1 MEASLL
7 LIGILVMLIEAM
19 IESVKLFVVDFS
31 WELVAAFVLGF
42 GGSILFGIDLF
53 ELLGVE
59 LAFNGLI
66 STLLG
71 SFILGLLLVRYSGTV
86 NALLD
91 FLKSL
96 KPGV

>member
-19 IESVKLFVVDFS
+19 IESGKMFVEEFS
-31 WELVAAFVLGF
+31 WELVVSFILGF
-42 GGSILFGIDLF
+42 GGSILFGLDLF
-53 ELLGVE
+53 ELLDVE
-59 LAFNGLI
+59 LAFNGMV
-66 STLLG
+66 SMLLG

-91 FLKSL
+91 FLKGL
-96 KPGV
+96 KPE

>member
-19 IESVKLFVVDFS
+19 IESVKMFIEDFC
-31 WELVAAFVLGF
+31 WELVVSFILGF

-53 ELLGVE
+53 ELLDVE

-71 SFILGLLLVRYSGTV
+71 SGILGLLLVRYSGTV
-86 NALLD
+86 NSLLD
-91 FLKSL
+91 FLKGL
-96 KPGV
+96 KPG

>member
-1 MEASLL
+1 MQATLL
-7 LIGILVMLIEAM
+7 LISILVMLIEAI
-19 IESVKLFVVDFS
+19 IESAKLFFTEFS
-31 WELVAAFVLGF
+31 WELVASFVLGF

-53 ELLGVE
+53 DLLGVD
-59 LAFNGLI
+59 LAFNGLV

-96 KPGV
+96 KPV

>member
-1 MEASLL
+1 MEATFL
-7 LIGILVMLIEAM
+7 LIGVLVMLIEAM
-19 IESVKLFVVDFS
+19 IESVKLFVGDFS
-31 WELVAAFVLGF
+31 WELVVAFLLGF

-53 ELLGVE
+53 GMLGIE

-66 STLLG
+66 SMLLG

-96 KPGV
+96 KPG

>member
-1 MEASLL
+1 MEATFL
-7 LIGILVMLIEAM
+7 LITILVMLIEAV
-19 IESVKLFVVDFS
+19 IESVKLFVNESS
-31 WELVAAFVLGF
+31 WELVAAFALGF

-53 ELLGVE
+53 ELLDVE

-86 NALLD
+86 NSLLD
-91 FLKSL
+91 FLKGL
-96 KPGV
+96 KPG

>member
-1 MEASLL
+1 MQATLL
-7 LIGILVMLIEAM
+7 LISVLVMLIEAM
-19 IESVKLFVVDFS
+19 IESVKLFVGDFS

-53 ELLGVE
+53 ELLDVE

-91 FLKSL
+91 FLKGL
-96 KPGV
+96 KPG